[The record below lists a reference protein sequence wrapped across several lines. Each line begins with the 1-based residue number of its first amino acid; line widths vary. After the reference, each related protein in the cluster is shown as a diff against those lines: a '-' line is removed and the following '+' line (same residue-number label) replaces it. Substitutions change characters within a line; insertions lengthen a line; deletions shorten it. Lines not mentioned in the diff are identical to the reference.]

1 MPVLESLF
9 VGANA
14 FEGERR
20 WYDSN
25 EAFIGG
31 VRRREK

>member
-20 WYDSN
+20 WYENN
-25 EAFIGG
+25 EVYIAG